1 MFAQQRRYL
10 EKRYRAHDWQRRGA
24 RLGASSKAS
33 ISMVRK
39 FVIGRCIEHSAMKVR
54 SRA

>member
-1 MFAQQRRYL
+1 MHSNDVTWKSGIAPMIGS
-10 EKRYRAHDWQRRGA
+10 GA
-24 RLGASSKAS
+24 VHVLGASSKAS